1 MDVTRRIFAAGA
13 ATLPFAGPVLP
24 RAWAQPVVQDAPVIG
39 NQAVAGPLGMAVDAH
54 ICGYPLATMD
64 KCSPYRQAYGSGECG
79 LCAIVTVVDTVCHNI
94 DEETAG
100 PFLSALAQALPAET
114 AVELARIL
122 YEQGTD
128 RSEMELMLVAA
139 QAWTH
144 ARGWDV
150 WTWQGAHPQA
160 AETAEHFWD
169 RLSDV
174 LERSYTAAIVGL
186 GEDTQPDTR
195 YSGHW
200 TCPEHITEHE
210 VYLRDS
216 DVYRRI
222 PRADTG
228 IRPEPRW
235 AIEDCYILSRVS

>member
-1 MDVTRRIFAAGA
+1 MEVTRRIFAAATA
-13 ATLPFAGPVLP
+13 AIPFIGPGRP
-24 RAWAQPVVQDAPVIG
+24 SAWAQSMAQGTPVVG
-39 NQAVAGPLGMAVDAH
+39 NHAAAVRPEMAVDASLYG
-54 ICGYPLATMD
+54 CPLVTVER
-64 KCSPYRQAYGSGECG
+64 CSPYRQAYGSGECG
-79 LCAIVTVVDTVCHNI
+79 LCAIVAVVDSVCHFI

-114 AVELARIL
+114 AADLAHTL

-128 RSEMELMLVAA
+128 RREIELMLVAA
-139 QAWTH
+139 QAWTR
-144 ARGWDV
+144 ARGWCA
-150 WTWQGAHPQA
+150 WTWEGAHPQA
-160 AETAEHFWD
+160 GETAEHFWD

-174 LERSYTAAIVGL
+174 LERRHTAAMVGL
-186 GEDTQPDTR
+186 GEDTQPDSR
-195 YSGHW
+195 YGGHW
-200 TCPEHITEHE
+200 TCPEHVTAHE

-235 AIEDCYILSRVS
+235 AIEDCYVLSRMS